1 MIGGLKLPCFITSFC
16 SVLYMLSTK
25 FPSAITP
32 STLLFLI
39 LAGITGLLQQIQLTL
54 GTLLVFR
61 RWFELDSLKEIITLF
76 VIFLPFAVF

>member
-1 MIGGLKLPCFITSFC
+1 MTGGFKLPCFITSFC

-61 RWFELDSLKEIITLF
+61 CWFKQDSLKEIIMLF
-76 VIFLPFAVF
+76 VIFVPFSTL